1 MAKLRSGWRSDHQAK
16 HASLWAMTT
25 SKFLPRPEGRLAY
38 EVTGTEGPLVICVP
52 GMGELRQTYR
62 LLAPI
67 LVQRGCRVVAMDI
80 RGHGDSDATFTSYD
94 DVALAGDILALID
107 ELGAP
112 AFVVGNSMGAGACV
126 IAAADA
132 PAKVSGLALLGP
144 FVRDPEGGVLQKLLF
159 RILLTK
165 PWGPAAFMSYYPQW
179 LPGAKPEG
187 YAEHKTRVRENL
199 GRSGHWKAFV
209 QTTRTS
215 HTPAQQRLGEV
226 KTPTVVVMGAADV
239 DWKDPSAEA
248 EWIGDRLRAE
258 VVMVPEVG
266 HFPQV
271 QAPEVTAAA
280 VTRLID
286 DVTHA

>member
-1 MAKLRSGWRSDHQAK
+1 
-16 HASLWAMTT
+16 
-25 SKFLPRPEGRLAY
+25 
-38 EVTGTEGPLVICVP
+38 VTGTEGPLVICVP

-62 LLAPI
+62 LLAPM
-67 LVQRGCRVVAMDI
+67 LAQRGCRVVSMDI
-80 RGHGDSDATFTSYD
+80 RGHGDSDATFTSY
-94 DVALAGDILALID
+94 DILALID

-112 AFVVGNSMGAGACV
+112 AFVVGNSMGAGAGV

-144 FVRDPEGGVLQKLLF
+144 FVRDPDGAAVQKLLF

-179 LPGAKPEG
+179 LPGTKPEG
-187 YAEHKTRVRENL
+187 YEEHKTRVRENL
-199 GRSGHWKAFV
+199 RRPGHWKAFV

-215 HTPAQQRLGEV
+215 HAAAEQRLSGVEA
-226 KTPTVVVMGAADV
+226 PTVVVMGAADV

-248 EWIGDRLRAE
+248 GWIGKKLRAE
-258 VVMVPEVG
+258 VVMVPDVG

-271 QAPEVTAAA
+271 QAPQVTAAA
-280 VTRLID
+280 VSRLID
-286 DVTHA
+286 QVTHA

>member
-1 MAKLRSGWRSDHQAK
+1 MY
-16 HASLWAMTT
+16 ASLLAMTT

-112 AFVVGNSMGAGACV
+112 AFVVGNSMGAAAGV

-144 FVRDPEGGVLQKLLF
+144 FVRDPEGGALQKLLF

-179 LPGAKPEG
+179 LPGTKPEG

-209 QTTRTS
+209 HTTRTS
-215 HTPAQQRLGEV
+215 HTPAQQRLGEI
-226 KTPTVVVMGAADV
+226 KAPTVVVMGAADV

-248 EWIGDRLRAE
+248 EWIGDKLRAE

-286 DVTHA
+286 NVTHA

>member
-1 MAKLRSGWRSDHQAK
+1 
-16 HASLWAMTT
+16 MTT

-67 LVQRGCRVVAMDI
+67 LVRRGCRVAAMDI

-215 HTPAQQRLGEV
+215 HTPAQQRLSEV
-226 KTPTVVVMGAADV
+226 KAPSVVVMGAADV